1 LAGTHV
7 KSIQRSLIVNKQV
20 LIVGC
25 GDLGTALAHQ
35 LQDQGFNPIGVRRSS
50 AINSTFPYIQADVT
64 SPASLS
70 AIEALNPSILVYC
83 VAASAQTDENY
94 RQYYV
99 EGLRNVLNAIGDA
112 TNLKHVFFVSST
124 RMYGQEGDVLLD
136 ENTIPQAMDFGG
148 QRLLEAEGL
157 LAQAAKP
164 WTYTALR
171 LTGIYG
177 PGRNRM
183 INLAANLSHWPN
195 HNSWSNRIHRDDAA
209 GFVVYLINGLMRGE
223 KLHDCY
229 IVTDSFPVSQYE
241 VLQWISGKM
250 GFSVEGAPPKI
261 TGGKRMSNL
270 RMLSTGFS
278 LGYPDYKSGYSALL
292 AIVLRC

>member
-35 LQDQGFNPIGVRRSS
+35 LQGQGFNPIGVRRAS
-50 AINSTFPYIQADVT
+50 AINSTFPCIQADVT
-64 SPASLS
+64 SPASLL
-70 AIEALNPSILVYC
+70 AIEGLNPSILVYC

-94 RQYYV
+94 RQHYV

-136 ENTIPQAMDFGG
+136 EDTIPQAMDFGG

-157 LAQAAKP
+157 LALSAQS

-229 IVTDSFPVSQYE
+229 IVTDSCPVSQYE
-241 VLQWISGKM
+241 VLQWIAEKM
-250 GFSVEGAPPKI
+250 GLSVDGVPPKI
-261 TGGKRMSNL
+261 TGGKRMLNL

-292 AIVLRC
+292 AIV

>member
-1 LAGTHV
+1 M
-7 KSIQRSLIVNKQV
+7 NKQV

-25 GDLGTALAHQ
+25 GDLGAALAHQ
-35 LQDQGFNPIGVRRSS
+35 LQGQGFNPIGIRRSS
-50 AINSTFPYIQADVT
+50 AINSTFPCIQADVT

-70 AIEALNPSILVYC
+70 AIEGFNPSILVYC

-94 RQYYV
+94 RQHYV
-99 EGLRNVLNAIGDA
+99 EGLRNVLNAISDA

-148 QRLLEAEGL
+148 HRLLEAESL
-157 LAQAAKP
+157 LAQAAKS

-195 HNSWSNRIHRDDAA
+195 QNGWSNRIHRDDAA
-209 GFVVYLINGLMRGE
+209 GFMVHLIQMLSLGE
-223 KLHDCY
+223 RLHDCY
-229 IVTDSFPVSQYE
+229 VVTDSCPAPQYE
-241 VLQWISGKM
+241 VLQWIARKM
-250 GFSVEGAPPKI
+250 GLRVERAAPKI
-261 TGGKRMSNL
+261 AGGKRMSNQ
-270 RMLSTGFS
+270 RMLSTGFH
-278 LGYPDYKSGYSALL
+278 LKYPDYKVGYSALL
-292 AIVLRC
+292 AMV